1 MGIPRPVIINESIS
15 TRRYCIVLKCRSTKQ
30 ECRSTEQE
38 CRSTNQEYR
47 STKHNVPTHV
57 TKVSYHLIPGL
68 RHSYDYMYS
77 ETSYPFI
84 GHEVCPYQT
93 RFIEAVRY
101 GTFFTS
107 FLPYLYSRYANYSLT
122 MQKDQNPGLQELVVP
137 VPLCSVPVLNQFW
150 RVVLVPLWVVPVLFC
165 FCISGTGTT
174 PVWYRYQVVFLPR
187 NGRIHSY
194 SLTSLP

>member
-1 MGIPRPVIINESIS
+1 MRHSTIS
-15 TRRYCIVLKCRSTKQ
+15 TRRYCTVLKCRSTKQ

-47 STKHNVPTHV
+47 STKQNVPAHV
-57 TKVSYHLIPGL
+57 TEVLYHLIPGL

-77 ETSYPFI
+77 ETSYPII
-84 GHEVCPYQT
+84 GHEVCPYRT
-93 RFIEAVRY
+93 RFAEAARY

-107 FLPYLYSRYANYSLT
+107 FLPYLYSRYTNYSLT

-137 VPLCSVPVLNQFW
+137 VPLCSVPVPNRFL
-150 RVVLVPLWVVPVLFC
+150 RVAPVPLWVAPVPLWVVPVPFC

-174 PVWYRYQVVFLPR
+174 PIWYRYQAVFLPR
-187 NGRIHSY
+187 NGRIHSC
-194 SLTSLP
+194 SLTFLP